1 MAVTIHSSPQ
11 KYTPTD
17 NPCIWVFSS
26 DETAQDNFSYI
37 IELYINSV
45 LVGRYLKFPENG
57 IYAQFDA
64 SEIIL
69 TYANPATVNTTA
81 AVQDAANWLEV
92 YIKVIERYGDPP
104 ANEDDA
110 TSSTIYPFKACLSID
125 EFNNFDYTDYMIDSV
140 TAGLFLTDFDRN
152 SFGIRESR
160 TQFLQIINDE
170 QSGKDLQVL
179 YIDSSGA
186 TIHTQT
192 FPIDS
197 SIRIAHF
204 TLNSDSYLSTSNFND
219 SYSLRVRVVD
229 GAVKESESI
238 DIVINREEC
247 GVISTVT
254 WLNKF
259 GSFDSFVF
267 THNLSEKADVQ
278 RFGFSRAIG
287 QWSGSTFVLAALDA
301 GQQDYFN
308 VIKDGGEI
316 SSGWITQATQNS
328 LVQLYDS
335 PLKMIETGEQ
345 SYKSIVIRNSSY
357 DLKQAEYEDQI
368 NEVVDFVFSV
378 GRKSIRL

>member
-26 DETAQDNFSYI
+26 DETAQTNFSYVV
-37 IELYINSV
+37 ELYINSV
-45 LVGRYLKFPENG
+45 LVGRHIKFPENG

-64 SEIIL
+64 SEFL
-69 TYANPATVNTTA
+69 SAHSESSTSNTTA

-92 YIKVIERYGDPP
+92 YVKVIERYGDP
-104 ANEDDA
+104 AENEADA

-259 GSFDSFVF
+259 GSFDSFIF
-267 THNLSEKADVQ
+267 THNLTQNSDVQ
-278 RFGFSRAIG
+278 RFGFEKSVG
-287 QWSGSTFVLAALDA
+287 QWSGSTYVLGSRSA
-301 GQQDYFN
+301 GRQDYFSR
-308 VIKDGGEI
+308 IKDGGEI
-316 SSGWITQATQNS
+316 TSGWISQATQNS

-335 PLKMIETGEQ
+335 PLKLIEVGEQ
-345 SYKSIVIRNSSY
+345 SYKSIFIKNSGY
-357 DLKQAEYEDQI
+357 DFKQEEYEDQI
-368 NEVVDFVFSV
+368 NEIVEFGYSMP
-378 GRKSIRL
+378 RKSIRL